1 MAMSSVILS
10 AAGAASS
17 TVGAYYSAKGEKV
30 ALGLQ
35 ADLDAINARLAEGAA
50 RDSLA
55 RGEREYGASR
65 LRTAALKGSQIAGL
79 DAAGIDIGYGSAA
92 RILTGTDMIGE
103 IDADTIKANATREA
117 WGHRIDAGNLRS
129 SSQVNRMSA
138 KAINP
143 GMAAVSTLLTEG
155 SQVAGQYYGLKKSGA
170 FDKSS
175 YKGTHTSRGSGRS
188 GLGGRY

>member
-1 MAMSSVILS
+1 MAMSSVLLS
-10 AAGAASS
+10 AAGAAQS
-17 TVGAYYSAKGEKV
+17 TVGAYYSAAGEKIS
-30 ALGLQ
+30 LGLQ
-35 ADLDAINARLAEGAA
+35 ADLDAINARLSEGAA

-65 LRTAALKGSQIAGL
+65 LRTAALKGSQTAGL
-79 DAAGIDIGYGSAA
+79 DAAGIDVGYGSAA
-92 RILTGTDMIGE
+92 RILTGTDVIGE
-103 IDADTIKANATREA
+103 VDANTIKANAIREA
-117 WGHRIDAGNLRS
+117 WGHRIEATNLRS
-129 SSQVNRMSA
+129 SSRVNRMSA

-155 SQVAGQYYGLKKSGA
+155 SQVASQYYGLKKAGA

-175 YKGTHTSRGSGRS
+175 YKSTHAQRGSGRS